1 MKKKIA
7 LLMAAVMLFGVTV
20 GSTIAWLTDQ
30 TENVVNTFTVGDV
43 IIDIDEVDYDKDDN
57 SEDNVS
63 FSSQIRDQANEYHLI
78 PGKTY
83 PKDPMVHVKAGSEA
97 CFLFVEVVNN
107 LGAAEAEGGYG
118 YYPIRH
124 QMDDNNWVPLD
135 EDSNIWYLSDGNGN
149 ILSVDASKS
158 ENDLHYRVF
167 QEFKVLETAVRG
179 ESNRD
184 NSNSDSSVYLG
195 DYATENYKDKLIT
208 IKAYAIQSEGLT
220 GLAPDKIW
228 AKF

>member
-7 LLMAAVMLFGVTV
+7 LLMAAIMLFGVTV
-20 GSTIAWLTDQ
+20 GATIAWLTDE
-30 TENVVNTFTVGDV
+30 TEEVVNTFTVGDV

-63 FSSQIRDQANEYHLI
+63 FSSQIRDKANEYHLI

-83 PKDPMVHVKAGSEA
+83 VKDPVVHVKAGSEA
-97 CFLFVEVVNN
+97 CFLFVEVENN

-118 YYPIRH
+118 YFPIIH
-124 QMDDNNWVPLD
+124 QMDDNNWVPLKG
-135 EDSNIWYLSDGNGN
+135 NIWYLSDGKGN

-158 ENDLHYRVF
+158 VDDLHYPVF
-167 QEFKVLETAVRG
+167 EKFKVLETAVRG
-179 ESNRD
+179 VSSNSD
-184 NSNSDSSVYLG
+184 SDSSVYLG
-195 DYATENYKDKLIT
+195 DYAGEIIT

-220 GLAPDKIW
+220 GLDPKDIW